1 MDTGPL
7 PLTPW
12 SERQLRFGR
21 GMEELPVLLE
31 RVLGTPARLA
41 QLTVHEPLERL
52 SLRRQ
57 GRWCVLEHIGH
68 MVHLQ
73 DRMDERV
80 DDFAAQR
87 ACLCRIDLAGQ
98 EAILAG
104 YSSRALGDILEEFRL
119 KRIYFAERVL
129 QLDPGALRHRAQHPC
144 RNETMSVADMVL
156 YLAEHD
162 DHHLALM
169 RRLLSHPGHSPHG
182 APASA
187 HR

>member
-1 MDTGPL
+1 MSGTDLL

-12 SERQLRFGR
+12 SQRKLPFGR
-21 GMEELPVLLE
+21 SAEELPVLLE

-41 QLTVHEPLERL
+41 QLTSHEPVERL

-57 GRWCVLEHIGH
+57 GSWSALEHIGH
-68 MVHLQ
+68 LIHLQ

-80 DDFAAQR
+80 DDFAAHR
-87 ACLCRIDLAGQ
+87 SCLCRIDLAGQ
-98 EAILAG
+98 AAILSG
-104 YSSRALGDILEEFRL
+104 YTARALGDVLEEFRL
-119 KRIYFAERVL
+119 KRVYFVDRVCR
-129 QLDPGALRHRAQHPC
+129 LDPGALRHKAQHPC
-144 RNETMSVADMVL
+144 GSETMSVADMVL

-169 RRLLSHPGHSPHG
+169 RRLLLHPGQPPHG
-182 APASA
+182 AALA